1 MHPSR
6 VAHTSPGSQA
16 QKCSCRHLTPHTDT
30 LPCCPPPRGLSP
42 LSRSDGRNNRLNDHM
57 HVRSPGQETGG
68 GRARARG
75 PLARACRGG
84 RTRTGSTRRL
94 APCRSRSGMRGCQA
108 YRIIIAPLQNSI
120 VRHLIVS
127 PEVGGTVDG
136 ARAVRKLAVRARW
149 RVTRVAAKITFV
161 VVRGVR
167 AIPLVVRRMHPPVLA
182 RAHFPVLRRVDL
194 PTRRAAHQKV
204 APPATRRAWYGRAR
218 ARRAGCREH

>member
-1 MHPSR
+1 MTTCMCDPLVKRRGGEGHEREGRSHALAEEDGRER
-6 VAHTSPGSQA
+6 VVLADW
-16 QKCSCRHLTPHTDT
+16 RHVG
-30 LPCCPPPRGLSP
+30 RGLVCGVAK
-42 LSRSDGRNNRLNDHM
+42 LI
-57 HVRSPGQETGG
+57 V
-68 GRARARG
+68 
-75 PLARACRGG
+75 
-84 RTRTGSTRRL
+84 
-94 APCRSRSGMRGCQA
+94 
-108 YRIIIAPLQNSI
+108 RIIIAPLQNSI

-182 RAHFPVLRRVDL
+182 RAHLPVLRRVDL